1 MQISIAGMMLALMYF
16 LIAAHKALI
25 MPYPVKGLLEVYE
38 LEDMV
43 EILLM
48 LQVFLAED
56 SRLNICSVVLFLALK
71 PACSS
76 AMISSACGWILF
88 RMIFNMTLLGWLI
101 RLMVLYFWH
110 SCKLPFFGSV
120 ITRD

>member
-1 MQISIAGMMLALMYF
+1 
-16 LIAAHKALI
+16 

-38 LEDMV
+38 DKV

-56 SRLNICSVVLFLALK
+56 PKICSVVLLPALK

-76 AMISSACGWILF
+76 AVISSACGWF
-88 RMIFNMTLLGWLI
+88 RMIFNMTLLG
-101 RLMVLYFWH
+101 
-110 SCKLPFFGSV
+110 
-120 ITRD
+120 